1 MRTRTALAVTAG
13 IVVVAAVI
21 VALAVWGG
29 GSDRATPGGQPQAGA
44 PTIVTVYEDVNWY
57 PPCATY
63 PIELGGRP
71 FYPLPMG
78 APPVDESKYPLPAV
92 DALGWEDSGW
102 VGSPIGTSLST
113 GLQKVVAPGPGDDVG
128 TVIEY
133 SDGMARFESES
144 GNVAWLTVEVQE
156 YGYVC

>member
-1 MRTRTALAVTAG
+1 MKTRAALAVTAG
-13 IVVVAAVI
+13 V
-21 VALAVWGG
+21 LAVVILLVLLVVRGG
-29 GSDRATPGGQPQAGA
+29 GADRVTPGGQPQAGG
-44 PTIVTVYEDVNWY
+44 PTIVAIHEDVNWY

-63 PIELGGRP
+63 PIELGGKQ

-78 APPVDESKYPLPAV
+78 APEVDESVYPL
-92 DALGWEDSGW
+92 
-102 VGSPIGTSLST
+102 
-113 GLQKVVAPGPGDDVG
+113 KVVAATFGGLGFSVPRVAPPGPGDDVG

-144 GNVAWLTVEVQE
+144 GNVAWLTLEVQE